1 MRQMNVRDVNQ
12 QLSRLVKEV
21 AETGETIEIL
31 RNGEPWAELGPS
43 ARRKAARMLT
53 PAQEATLKA
62 MLETAHRVRGKS
74 DGRKMTRDE
83 MHER

>member
-12 QLSRLVKEV
+12 QLSKLVKEV
-21 AETGETIEIL
+21 GETGETIEIL
-31 RNGEPWAELGPS
+31 RNGVPWAELRPS
-43 ARRKAARMLT
+43 SRRSAVRELTPQQHAALESMLATARRAK
-53 PAQEATLKA
+53 
-62 MLETAHRVRGKS
+62 KS